1 MKMERGTCF
10 NTVQDE
16 RVILYIRVSTL
27 GYLYIIF
34 YAMEHLSMMLFVI
47 QWGISLLCRW
57 LFNGVSRYYVV
68 CCTTGYLSHHA
79 MYVQCC
85 G

>member
-10 NTVQDE
+10 DTVQDE
-16 RVILYIRVSTL
+16 WLILYIRVSTL

-34 YAMEHLSMMLFVI
+34 YAMEHLSMVLFVI
-47 QWGISLLCRW
+47 QWGLLY
-57 LFNGVSRYYVV
+57 NGVS
-68 CCTTGYLSHHA
+68 LHHA

>member
-10 NTVQDE
+10 DTVQDE
-16 RVILYIRVSTL
+16 RLILYIRVSTL

-34 YAMEHLSMMLFVI
+34 YAMEHLFVI
-47 QWGISLLCRW
+47 QWGISLLCR
-57 LFNGVSRYYVV
+57 LLYNGVS
-68 CCTTGYLSHHA
+68 LHHA